1 MIIGEFCFA
10 GSIYRKERS
19 SLEKF
24 TIDARTVSDSI
35 ENRIPERSYVRGNER
50 QREQLGYRCSLPTA
64 KTRNRYIIG
73 AR

>member
-24 TIDARTVSDSI
+24 TIDARAVPDPT
-35 ENRIPERSYVRGNER
+35 ENRIPERARVRGSKQ
-50 QREQLGYRCSLPTA
+50 QRELGYRCSLPTA
-64 KTRNRYIIG
+64 KTRNRYIID